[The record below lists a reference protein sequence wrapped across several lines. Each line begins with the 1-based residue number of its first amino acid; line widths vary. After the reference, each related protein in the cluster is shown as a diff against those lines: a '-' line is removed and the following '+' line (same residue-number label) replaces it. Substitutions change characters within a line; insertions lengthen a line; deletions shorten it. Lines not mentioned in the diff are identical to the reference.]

1 MELLK
6 RLDPLWLLLMVI
18 GGLTWAIVAIFDT
31 NLFTEIFGSG
41 TVRDVAY
48 CVVGFAAL
56 MYVPRALAST
66 LTALHVDAHRPHIH
80 GA

>member
-1 MELLK
+1 MEMFK
-6 RLDPLWLLLMVI
+6 RLDPLWLLLMVL
-18 GGLTWAIVAIFDT
+18 GGLNWAIVAIFNT
-31 NLFTEIFGSG
+31 NVFSEVFGTG

-56 MYVPRALAST
+56 MYVPRALAG
-66 LTALHVDAHRPHIH
+66 LHLDINRMRPH

>member
-1 MELLK
+1 MEMLK
-6 RLDPLWLLLMVI
+6 RLDPLWLLLMVL
-18 GGLTWAIVAIFDT
+18 GGLNWAIVAIFDT
-31 NLFTEIFGSG
+31 NVFSEVFGAG

-56 MYVPRALAST
+56 MYVPRALA
-66 LTALHVDAHRPHIH
+66 ALHIGTDRLHPH